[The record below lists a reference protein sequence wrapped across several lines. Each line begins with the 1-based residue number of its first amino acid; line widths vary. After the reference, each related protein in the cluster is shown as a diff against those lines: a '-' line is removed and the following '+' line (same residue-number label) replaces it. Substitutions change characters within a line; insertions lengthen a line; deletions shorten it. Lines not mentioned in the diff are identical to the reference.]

1 MAIPALGAIVPA
13 LARAVPTVVQGV
25 ARTGLAAV
33 RGLARGVGGAAKGVA
48 KGVGKGLGGG
58 SGGGDGESNG
68 KGLMGL
74 LGNPLKKIGG
84 SFLSLTKN
92 IKPLQLGGLKLSKVF
107 QFLGKGVKSLNV
119 SGLASASSINDLSS
133 SLIGMI
139 PVIGE
144 TAQKFIGFAEG
155 IANTV
160 VNTLTGL
167 PNFLQSKFG
176 GIISLVKSYSP
187 AQAKQVEIAF
197 GQMRATIGRYLVPLA
212 PMIRNIVLNV
222 TKFVKDGL
230 SKINVKKAFKW
241 IVFLMFLAVGIVIG
255 TVKLIIRVIN
265 GIREFFSGGLRGMA
279 SKIWNFLQ
287 SVLAWIVKWTGYL
300 LRKIPSWLVLLIK
313 YILRGLGWLLKQIPG
328 LMVWGLKELPGA
340 LKRLAIYIVGLV
352 KDLVIG
358 IVHAVVYYLPQIGEE
373 IINFL
378 ADAWES
384 IKQGWRELID
394 WVVDSFK
401 SLANSIWEALKSILP
416 DWLVSGLES
425 VGNFISDAW
434 EGITGF
440 VSDVWDGAKQLAS
453 DIGNFVSN
461 AADAVGEAAQQLWNE
476 AKDLVPDSIKED
488 ISSAWNTITE
498 GVSSIWNWFDRTFST
513 GSEKVG
519 QSSQPPQE
527 QPPPEQPQAQEQQG
541 QTQAQTEG
549 SSQGATQ
556 QGAKESGTPESM
568 LQGVADFFNE
578 LGLEDFGSF
587 FGDMANMFEGLFK
600 DVDTSDFSFEAK
612 EGVQSSIEDIGKQ
625 ARQAALGANKK
636 PEEKTAEAT
645 KETSQNTSAIKEST
659 QGLVSTFSGKEFTKL
674 AQEADANAKAIELLN
689 KTNREGVEAG
699 EREKMVIIEGFDA
712 LAQKQELTNELL
724 MRMANSQKLI
734 ADMERSKNYSFS
746 RLSNR
751 SQ

>member
-1 MAIPALGAIVPA
+1 MAIPALGAIIPA
-13 LARAVPTVVQGV
+13 LARAIPTAVQGAARAGLAV
-25 ARTGLAAV
+25 ARGLGSA
-33 RGLARGVGGAAKGVA
+33 ARGI
-48 KGVGKGLGGG
+48 GKSLGGG
-58 SGGGDGESNG
+58 SGGDDNKS
-68 KGLMGL
+68 
-74 LGNPLKKIGG
+74 GG
-84 SFLSLTKN
+84 PFSSLTKS
-92 IKPLQLGGLKLSKVF
+92 IKPLQPITQKLSKAF
-107 QFLGKGVKSLNV
+107 QFLGKGIKSINI
-119 SGLASASSINDLSS
+119 SSLASASSINDLSS

-144 TAQKFIGFAEG
+144 TAQQFVAFAEG
-155 IANTV
+155 IARAV
-160 VNTLTGL
+160 VDTLTGL
-167 PNFLQSKFG
+167 PSFLESKFS
-176 GIISLVKSYSP
+176 GIVSLIQSYSP
-187 AQAKQVEIAF
+187 AQARQIEIAF

-212 PMIRNIVLNV
+212 PMIRNIILNV

-230 SKINVKKAFKW
+230 SKIDVKKAFKW

-255 TVKLIIRVIN
+255 TVKLIISIIN

-300 LRKIPSWLVLLIK
+300 LRSIPSWLLLLIK

-328 LMVWGLKELPGA
+328 LFVWGLKELPGA
-340 LKRLAIYIVGLV
+340 LKRAAIYIVGLV
-352 KDLVIG
+352 KDLVLG

-378 ADAWES
+378 VDAWES

-401 SLANSIWEALKSILP
+401 SLANSIWEALKSVLP
-416 DWLVSGLES
+416 EWLVSGLET
-425 VGNFISDAW
+425 VGGWISSAW

-453 DIGNFVSN
+453 DIGDFVSN
-461 AADAVGEAAQQLWNE
+461 AADAIGEAAQELWNE

-513 GSEKVG
+513 GSENVG
-519 QSSQPPQE
+519 QSSQPAQD
-527 QPPPEQPQAQEQQG
+527 QTPPEQPQAQEQQE
-541 QTQAQTEG
+541 QAQEQAQVQAQAQG
-549 SSQGATQ
+549 ST

-578 LGLEDFGSF
+578 LGLEDFGAVFS
-587 FGDMANMFEGLFK
+587 DMANMFEGLFK

-612 EGVQSSIEDIGKQ
+612 EATTSSLEDIGKQ

-636 PEEKTAEAT
+636 PEEKTA
-645 KETSQNTSAIKEST
+645 QNTSAIRESM
-659 QGLVSTFSGKEFTKL
+659 QGLVSAFPVDGLAKL
-674 AQEADANAKAIELLN
+674 AQEADANAKAIDLLN

-699 EREKMVIIEGFDA
+699 EREKMVIIEGFDV

-724 MRMANSQKLI
+724 MRMANSQKLM

-746 RLSNR
+746 RLNNR
-751 SQ
+751 A

>member
-13 LARAVPTVVQGV
+13 LVRAIPTAVQ
-25 ARTGLAAV
+25 
-33 RGLARGVGGAAKGVA
+33 GVA
-48 KGVGKGLGGG
+48 KGVGSVAKGVGRGLGKSLGRG
-58 SGGGDGESNG
+58 SGSDDGESSD
-68 KGLMGL
+68 KGLLGL
-74 LGNPLKKIGG
+74 LGNPLKKIGS

-92 IKPLQLGGLKLSKVF
+92 IKPLQFGTQKLSKVF
-107 QFLGKGVKSLNV
+107 QFLGKGTKSLNV
-119 SGLASASSINDLSS
+119 SSLASASSINDLSS

-139 PVIGE
+139 PIVGK
-144 TAQKFIGFAEG
+144 TAQQFVAFAES
-155 IANTV
+155 IATTV
-160 VNTLTGL
+160 VNTLTSL

-176 GIISLVKSYSP
+176 GIVSLVKSYSP
-187 AQAKQVEIAF
+187 AQARQVEIAF

-212 PMIRNIVLNV
+212 PMIRNLVINI
-222 TKFVKDGL
+222 TKFVKGGL
-230 SKINVKKAFKW
+230 SKIDIKKAFKW

-255 TVKLIIRVIN
+255 AVKLIIRIIN
-265 GIREFFSGGLRGMA
+265 GIREFFSSGLRGMA

-287 SVLAWIVKWTGYL
+287 KVLEWIVKWTGYL

-313 YILRGLGWLLKQIPG
+313 YILKGLGWLLKQIPG
-328 LMVWGLKELPGA
+328 LFVWGLKELPGA
-340 LKRLAIYIVGLV
+340 LKRAAIYIVGLV
-352 KDLVIG
+352 KDLVVG
-358 IVHAVVYYLPQIGEE
+358 IVHAVVYHLPQIGEE

-378 ADAWES
+378 WDAWES
-384 IKQGWRELID
+384 IKQGWNELID

-416 DWLVSGLES
+416 SWLVSGLET
-425 VGNFISDAW
+425 VGGWISDAW

-440 VSDVWDGAKQLAS
+440 VSDVWEGAKQLAS
-453 DIGNFVSN
+453 DIGDFVSN
-461 AADAVGEAAQQLWNE
+461 AADAVGEAAKQLWND

-519 QSSQPPQE
+519 QPSQPPQE
-527 QPPPEQPQAQEQQG
+527 QTPSEQPQPQAQEQAQVQEQAKVEDSDQG
-541 QTQAQTEG
+541 TA
-549 SSQGATQ
+549 Q

-578 LGLEDFGSF
+578 LGLEDFGAVFS
-587 FGDMANMFEGLFK
+587 DMANMFEGLFK
-600 DVDTSDFSFEAK
+600 DVDTSDLSFEAK
-612 EGVQSSIEDIGKQ
+612 EGTTSSLEDIGKQ

-636 PEEKTAEAT
+636 PEEKTADAT
-645 KETSQNTSAIKEST
+645 QKTSENTGAIEENM
-659 QGLVSTFSGKEFTKL
+659 QGLVSALRIDGFAKL

-689 KTNREGVEAG
+689 KTNKEGIEAG

-724 MRMANSQKLI
+724 MRMVNSQKLI

-751 SQ
+751 GH